1 MSTPWTEGGLIE
13 MRSGAGPRTTLW
25 KRQDNASEPLASL
38 LLDNSPHADEL
49 GLYVHVPFCAKRC
62 GYCSF
67 NTAPL
72 EDGAMTRYL
81 GAVRREIELLGA
93 LPWASRIRLGTIF
106 FGGGAPSLLE
116 AAEPSARLGG
126 RRARVRV

>member
-1 MSTPWTEGGLIE
+1 VVEVA
-13 MRSGAGPRTTLW
+13 RSGDDIPSEQLAGL
-25 KRQDNASEPLASL
+25 LAA
-38 LLDNSPHADEL
+38 NSPEAGEL

-72 EDGAMTRYL
+72 EDGAMARYL
-81 GAVRREIELLGA
+81 GAVRREIALLGA

-106 FGGGAPSLLE
+106 FLRWGNSVAH
-116 AAEPSARLGG
+116 GG
-126 RRARVRV
+126 R